1 MEMQPSL
8 IVGYASTMNMAYQ
21 RQHYVSQVLLR
32 RFADFGRLQVFD
44 IRTEKWKRLPPKRI
58 FCQAGYTQLLANG
71 QVDNT
76 LEREFGKVERQLP
89 TTLAALDAAAKRP
102 DFTLPLDIYANL
114 CWYCAFLW
122 RISPFA
128 KAKAPVD
135 FVMQMN
141 QDLEHGRCDLLRQVV
156 GLSENDI
163 KAIQK
168 AHAEGKKLIIDSKDF
183 LQLIYRVQFVLRC
196 KEDFVLFRHY
206 TRWAVWNS
214 PIELPISDI
223 ALVQVSFKEAN
234 VFVLPIAPHLL
245 LAGTIKTGTQQ
256 KSDGTALK
264 SNTFS
269 TEDAQ
274 YWADAICYSAQTT
287 LASKSIIPDV
297 PAKRKRAERQVNF
310 TKIVNPESIVSAGV
324 TDFSG
329 IFGVRLVDK
338 SDFVKFIHSHVRK

>member
-1 MEMQPSL
+1 
-8 IVGYASTMNMAYQ
+8 MNTVYQ
-21 RQHYVSQVLLR
+21 KQHYVSQVLLR
-32 RFADFGRLQVFD
+32 RFASAGRLQVFD
-44 IRTEKWKRLPPKRI
+44 IKTEKWKRLPPKKI

-76 LEREFGKVERQLP
+76 LEREFRKVERQLP
-89 TTLAALDAAAKRP
+89 KTLAALDDAAKKP
-102 DFTLPLDIYANL
+102 QETLTLELYTNL

-135 FVMQMN
+135 FVIQMN
-141 QDLEHGRCDLLRQVV
+141 KDLEHGRSDLLRQVV
-156 GLSENDI
+156 GLSESDI
-163 KAIQK
+163 QAVQK
-168 AHAEGKKLIIDSKDF
+168 AHAEIKKLIIDSKDF

-196 KEDFVLFRHY
+196 KEDFVLFRYY
-206 TRWAVWNS
+206 TKWAVWNS

-245 LAGTIKTGTQQ
+245 LAGTIKTGTQK
-256 KSDGTALK
+256 KSDETVIK

-269 TEDAQ
+269 SEDAQ
-274 YWADAICYSAQTT
+274 YWADAICYSAQRMV
-287 LASKSIIPDV
+287 ASRNIIPDV
-297 PAKRKRAERQVNF
+297 SAMRKRAEKRVNF

-324 TDFSG
+324 IDFSG
-329 IFGVRLVDK
+329 IFGVSLVDNNE
-338 SDFVKFIHSHVRK
+338 FTKFIHSHVRK

>member
-1 MEMQPSL
+1 MKTVFQK
-8 IVGYASTMNMAYQ
+8 
-21 RQHYVSQVLLR
+21 QHYVSQVLLR
-32 RFADFGRLQVFD
+32 RFANGGRLQVFN
-44 IRTEKWKRLPPKRI
+44 IETEKWKPLPPKKI
-58 FCQAGYTQLLANG
+58 FCQVGYTQLLANG

-76 LEREFGKVERQLP
+76 LEREFGKVETKFP
-89 TTLAALDAAAKRP
+89 ETLANLDDAAKKLQV
-102 DFTLPLDIYANL
+102 TLTSEIYTNL

-135 FVMQMN
+135 FVMQLN
-141 QDLEHGRCDLLRQVV
+141 QDLENGRSDLLRQVV

-168 AHAEGKKLIIDSKDF
+168 AHAEGKKLIIDSKDL

-206 TRWAVWNS
+206 TKWAVWNS
-214 PIELPISDI
+214 PIELPISDM
-223 ALVQVSFKEAN
+223 ALVQVSFKDAN

-245 LAGTIKTGTQQ
+245 LAGTIKMGTQK
-256 KSDGTALK
+256 KSDETVIK
-264 SNTFS
+264 SNTFNI
-269 TEDAQ
+269 EDAQ
-274 YWADAICYSAQTT
+274 YWADAICYSAQAAI
-287 LASKSIIPDV
+287 ASKNIIPDV
-297 PAKRKRAERQVNF
+297 SEMRKRAEKQVNF

-338 SDFVKFIHSHVRK
+338 NEFVKFIHSHVRK

>member
-1 MEMQPSL
+1 MKTVFQK
-8 IVGYASTMNMAYQ
+8 
-21 RQHYVSQVLLR
+21 QHYVSQVLLR
-32 RFADFGRLQVFD
+32 RFANGGRLQVFD
-44 IRTEKWKRLPPKRI
+44 IKTEKWKPLPPKKI
-58 FCQAGYTQLLANG
+58 FCQSGYTQLLANG

-76 LEREFGKVERQLP
+76 LEREFGKVEGQLP
-89 TTLAALDAAAKRP
+89 RTLAALDDAAKKSQVV
-102 DFTLPLDIYANL
+102 LPPEVYTNF

-156 GLSENDI
+156 GLSERDI
-163 KAIQK
+163 KAIQT
-168 AHAEGKKLIIDSKDF
+168 AHAEGKKLIIDSQDF

-206 TRWAVWNS
+206 TKWAVWNS
-214 PIELPISDI
+214 PIDLPISDI

-245 LAGTIKTGTQQ
+245 LAGTIKTGTQK
-256 KSDGTALK
+256 KSDETVIK
-264 SNTFS
+264 SNTFN

-274 YWADAICYSAQTT
+274 YWADAICYSAQVT

-297 PAKRKRAERQVNF
+297 SAMRKRTEKQVNF

-338 SDFVKFIHSHVRK
+338 SEFVKFVHSHVRK